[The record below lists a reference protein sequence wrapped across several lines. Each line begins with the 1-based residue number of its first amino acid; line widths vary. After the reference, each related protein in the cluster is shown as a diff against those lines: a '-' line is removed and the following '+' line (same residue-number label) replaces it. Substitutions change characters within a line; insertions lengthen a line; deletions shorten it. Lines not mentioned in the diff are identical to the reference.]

1 MLSALRNIYQVYC
14 GPYPWKFVQLVGIW
28 LLSSILQS
36 TRLRFGSHSRCHI
49 HQIKFTDSRI
59 GEYINITRRN
69 RLRIIKGIRQGFT
82 SRNSIQINTTIKV
95 IRHRTSDNNLVYKR
109 IVFTR

>member
-1 MLSALRNIYQVYC
+1 MEII
-14 GPYPWKFVQLVGIW
+14 QLVGIW
-28 LLSSILQS
+28 FSGSILQS
-36 TRLRFGSHSRCHI
+36 ARLRFGSHNRCHI

-69 RLRIIKGIRQGFT
+69 RLRIIKSIRQGFT

-95 IRHRTSDNNLVYKR
+95 IRHRTSNDNLVYKR
-109 IVFTR
+109 IAFTR

>member
-1 MLSALRNIYQVYC
+1 MEI
-14 GPYPWKFVQLVGIW
+14 VQLVEIW
-28 LLSSILQS
+28 FSSSIFQG
-36 TRLRFGSHSRCHI
+36 TGLRFRSHSRRHI
-49 HQIKFTDSRI
+49 HQIKFTNSRI
-59 GEYINITRRN
+59 GEYINITGCN
-69 RLRIIKGIRQGFT
+69 GFCIVKGIRQGFT

>member
-1 MLSALRNIYQVYC
+1 MEI
-14 GPYPWKFVQLVGIW
+14 VQLVEICFFG
-28 LLSSILQS
+28 SILQS
-36 TRLRFGSHSRCHI
+36 TRLRFGSHSRRHI

-59 GEYINITRRN
+59 SEYVNITRRN
-69 RLRIIKGIRQGFT
+69 RLSIIKGIRQGFT

>member
-1 MLSALRNIYQVYC
+1 MEI
-14 GPYPWKFVQLVGIW
+14 VQLVEIRFS
-28 LLSSILQS
+28 SSIFQS
-36 TRLRFGSHSRCHI
+36 AGLRFRSHGRRHI

>member
-1 MLSALRNIYQVYC
+1 MEI
-14 GPYPWKFVQLVGIW
+14 VQLVGIRFFG
-28 LLSSILQS
+28 SILQS

>member
-1 MLSALRNIYQVYC
+1 MEI
-14 GPYPWKFVQLVGIW
+14 VQLVEIW
-28 LLSSILQS
+28 FFGSILQS
-36 TRLRFGSHSRCHI
+36 TRLRFGSHSRCQI

-59 GEYINITRRN
+59 GEYVNITRRN

-82 SRNSIQINTTIKV
+82 SRNSIQVNTTIKV

>member
-1 MLSALRNIYQVYC
+1 MEI
-14 GPYPWKFVQLVGIW
+14 VQLVEIW
-28 LLSSILQS
+28 FFGSILQS
-36 TRLRFGSHSRCHI
+36 TGLRFKGHSRRHI

-69 RLRIIKGIRQGFT
+69 RLCIIKDIRQRFT
-82 SRNSIQINTTIKV
+82 GRNTVQINTTIKV

-109 IVFTR
+109 IVFTK

>member
-1 MLSALRNIYQVYC
+1 MEI
-14 GPYPWKFVQLVGIW
+14 VQLVGIW
-28 LLSSILQS
+28 FFGSILQS
-36 TRLRFGSHSRCHI
+36 TGLRFRSHSRRHI

-59 GEYINITRRN
+59 SKYINITGCN
-69 RLRIIKGIRQGFT
+69 RLCIIEGIRQGFT

-95 IRHRTSDNNLVYKR
+95 IRHRTSNNNLVYKR

>member
-1 MLSALRNIYQVYC
+1 MEI
-14 GPYPWKFVQLVGIW
+14 VQLVGIW
-28 LLSSILQS
+28 FFGSILQS
-36 TRLRFGSHSRCHI
+36 TRLRFGGHSRCHI
-49 HQIKFTDSRI
+49 HQIKFADSRI

-82 SRNSIQINTTIKV
+82 SRNSVQINTTIKV
-95 IRHRTSDNNLVYKR
+95 VRHRTRNNNLVYKR

>member
-1 MLSALRNIYQVYC
+1 MEI
-14 GPYPWKFVQLVGIW
+14 VQLVGIW
-28 LLSSILQS
+28 FFGSILQS
-36 TRLRFGSHSRCHI
+36 TRLRFGSHSRRHI
-49 HQIKFTDSRI
+49 HQIKLTDSRI

-95 IRHRTSDNNLVYKR
+95 IRHRTSNNNLVHKR

>member
-1 MLSALRNIYQVYC
+1 MEI
-14 GPYPWKFVQLVGIW
+14 VQLVGIW
-28 LLSSILQS
+28 FFSSILQS
-36 TRLRFGSHSRCHI
+36 TGLRFRGHSRRHI

-59 GEYINITRRN
+59 SKYINITGCN
-69 RLRIIKGIRQGFT
+69 GLCIIEGIRQGFT

-95 IRHRTSDNNLVYKR
+95 IRHRTSNNNLVYKR

>member
-1 MLSALRNIYQVYC
+1 MEI
-14 GPYPWKFVQLVGIW
+14 VQLVEIW
-28 LLSSILQS
+28 FFGSILQS
-36 TRLRFGSHSRCHI
+36 ARLRFGSHGRCQI

-59 GEYINITRRN
+59 GEYVNITRRN
-69 RLRIIKGIRQGFT
+69 RLRIIKGIRQGFA
-82 SRNSIQINTTIKV
+82 SRNTIQINTTIKV

>member
-1 MLSALRNIYQVYC
+1 MEI
-14 GPYPWKFVQLVGIW
+14 VQLVEIW
-28 LLSSILQS
+28 FSGSILQS

-59 GEYINITRRN
+59 CEYVNITGRN
-69 RLRIIKGIRQGFT
+69 GFYIIKGIRQRFAG
-82 SRNSIQINTTIKV
+82 RNTVQINTTIKV

>member
-1 MLSALRNIYQVYC
+1 MEI
-14 GPYPWKFVQLVGIW
+14 VQLVVIW
-28 LLSSILQS
+28 FFGSILQS
-36 TRLRFGSHSRCHI
+36 TRLRFGSHGRCHI

-59 GEYINITRRN
+59 GEYVNITRRN
-69 RLRIIKGIRQGFT
+69 RLRIIKSIRQGFA
-82 SRNSIQINTTIKV
+82 SRNSIQINTTIKI

>member
-1 MLSALRNIYQVYC
+1 MKI
-14 GPYPWKFVQLVGIW
+14 VQLVEIW
-28 LLSSILQS
+28 FFGSILQS

-59 GEYINITRRN
+59 GKYINITGCN
-69 RLRIIKGIRQGFT
+69 GLCIIKGIRQGFT

-95 IRHRTSDNNLVYKR
+95 VRHRTSDNNLVYKR

>member
-1 MLSALRNIYQVYC
+1 MEI
-14 GPYPWKFVQLVGIW
+14 VQLVEIW
-28 LLSSILQS
+28 FFGSILQS
-36 TRLRFGSHSRCHI
+36 ARLRFGSHSRCHI
-49 HQIKFTDSRI
+49 HQIKFTNSRI
-59 GEYINITRRN
+59 SKYINITGCN
-69 RLRIIKGIRQGFT
+69 GLCIIEGIRQGFT